1 MPTPS
6 EAKTKAATTY
16 NAAADAY
23 DLSANSFWD
32 RFGRRTIDRIDLS
45 PGALPRRLLRQWGL
59 SDTCGEKGGAS
70 WLCARG

>member
-32 RFGRRTIDRIDLS
+32 RFGRRTIDRLDLS
-45 PGALPRRLLRQWGL
+45 SGALPRCLLRQWGVGN
-59 SDTCGEKGGAS
+59 TRGEKGGVP
-70 WLCARG
+70 WLRARG